1 MVFEINTSMYEKL
14 PRSFYLREDV
24 VEIAKDLLGKILV
37 TNMEGVLTAGKIV
50 ETEAYCGRGDKACH
64 ANGKRTP
71 RTEIMYGEGGHAYV
85 YLCYGIHHLFN
96 VVTNVEDMADAVLV
110 RALEPIE
117 GIDTMR
123 SRRNFTKSKLS
134 SGPGTLS
141 QALGIHTKMTGTDL
155 TSDQLW
161 IGKEMNEQPFN
172 ILTDT
177 RIGVDYAEEDA
188 LKPWRFVI
196 AENKY
201 VSKYVK
207 EKSPANHT
215 GLK

>member
-1 MVFEINTSMYEKL
+1 MIFEINTSMYEKL
-14 PRSFYLREDV
+14 PRSFYLRKDV
-24 VEIAKDLLGKILV
+24 VEIAKNLLGKILV
-37 TNMEGVLTAGKIV
+37 TNMDGVITAGRIV

-64 ANGKRTP
+64 ANGRRTP

-96 VVTNVEDMADAVLV
+96 VVTNVEGFADAVLI
-110 RALEPIE
+110 RALEPVCGIE
-117 GIDTMR
+117 TMR
-123 SRRNFTKSKLS
+123 IRRNHTKSKLS

-141 QALGIHTKMTGTDL
+141 QALGIHKKMTGMDL
-155 TSDQLW
+155 KSDQIW
-161 IGKEMNEQPFN
+161 IGKEPDERPMDV
-172 ILTDT
+172 LSDV

-188 LKPWRFVI
+188 LKPWRFI
-196 AENKY
+196 IKDNGY
-201 VSKYVK
+201 VSKGVK